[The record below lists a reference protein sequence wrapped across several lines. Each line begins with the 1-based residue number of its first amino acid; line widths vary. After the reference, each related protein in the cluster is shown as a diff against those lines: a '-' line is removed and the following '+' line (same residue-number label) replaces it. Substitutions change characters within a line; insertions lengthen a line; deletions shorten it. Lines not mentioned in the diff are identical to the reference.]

1 MEYTTAQRICFI
13 VEHTAPSEWPN
24 EAMFALKL
32 VAKLYSWA
40 VKMVRNPS
48 VCKLNLN
55 GAVVWKQE
63 SCIQRGSFIDQRSL
77 QGMWS
82 SFVLRECAL
91 RLQLLCSRNH
101 GFTGVHH
108 YTPPAHRTPIQIQCT
123 YVILL
128 RQSQSSQDAS

>member
-82 SFVLRECAL
+82 SFVLVSVDKSSGLPLLVRVDKSVNPYLKIELGDKLAPIYLCPMRL
-91 RLQLLCSRNH
+91 RIGGKSLNYS
-101 GFTGVHH
+101 
-108 YTPPAHRTPIQIQCT
+108 
-123 YVILL
+123 
-128 RQSQSSQDAS
+128 